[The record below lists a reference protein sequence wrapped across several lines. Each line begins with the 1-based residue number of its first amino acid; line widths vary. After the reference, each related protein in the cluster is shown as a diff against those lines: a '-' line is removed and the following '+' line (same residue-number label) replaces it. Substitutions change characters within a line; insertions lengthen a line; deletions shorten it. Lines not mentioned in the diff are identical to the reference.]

1 MHHIDG
7 YFSKLKAAFAG
18 QASKK
23 DAVLS
28 ACEKVG
34 VKILPEQFEIRNE
47 VLYLKT
53 SSAAKSVIFMKK
65 EMILAEINQKIKPAI
80 VDIR

>member
-53 SSAAKSVIFMKK
+53 NPAAKSAIFMKK
-65 EMILAEINQKIKPAI
+65 AAILEQINQKLKPP
-80 VDIR
+80 VSDIR